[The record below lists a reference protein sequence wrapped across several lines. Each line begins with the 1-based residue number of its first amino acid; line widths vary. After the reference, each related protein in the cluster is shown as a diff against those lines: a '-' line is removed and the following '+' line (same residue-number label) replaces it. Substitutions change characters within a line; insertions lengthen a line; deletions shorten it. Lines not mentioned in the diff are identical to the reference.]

1 MDYDFTRYNE
11 FTVEKIDH
19 EYWLIDPT
27 PGTLEQIRGPYT
39 TERKAWLDCPKWSRN
54 GELVVDLLT
63 RKFLPVERD
72 LRIRGELRI
81 YYDERGV
88 IQHESA
94 MRWRLHGAW
103 YHGEGMDYGHAAVRS
118 YLHYM
123 IRKLKRTGP
132 LADDAETSI

>member
-1 MDYDFTRYNE
+1 MDYDFSRYNE

-39 TERKAWLDCPKWSRN
+39 TEHKAWLDCPKWSRN

-88 IQHESA
+88 IQHESS
-94 MRWRLHGAW
+94 MRWRLHGVW
-103 YHGEGMDYGHAAVRS
+103 YKGMGMDYGHAAVRS
-118 YLHYM
+118 YLHYLT
-123 IRKLKRTGP
+123 RKLKRTGP
-132 LADDAETSI
+132 LADVAETSI